1 MIDFKITGVSA
12 AVALVLTSAG
22 ANAAPSDQ
30 LVNSVKN
37 TKFAQA
43 QGSYDAAAQQ
53 ALAAQ
58 PTVSGLKSH
67 YDKELGKAT
76 FVWAPSSIKAPN
88 LSGVAPANR
97 AAAASDHY
105 LNALLGVSTAKGGVT
120 QVKLANI
127 HDEGKGTR
135 IAKYTQ
141 EIMGV
146 EVFNREFNIM
156 MDSEFSLVASSGYL
170 AKNQLPVGQLAP
182 SFDFGTA
189 EPAILSAVKDATNG
203 RVDVSLVASEEKGK
217 YSHFRVKS
225 SPNGVS
231 VGAETRAKK
240 VYFDGSKGLVP
251 SYYLE
256 VEVSDADSVNTELFS
271 YVVDASNGKV
281 LSKSSLTVDDSTF
294 HYRAYAKDDLTPMQG
309 PHGDVVPSLDEGND
323 TDVILEAPLVS
334 VATMPFLSTQDVW
347 LPESATTTSGN
358 NAFAYADVIAPG
370 GFSPGDF
377 TAETTSSQT
386 FDYPLDPEA
395 RANTMGNRKAAIVNL
410 FYMTNF
416 LHDYYYDYGFD
427 EASGNAQLSNYERG
441 GVEGDPLLLEAQD
454 NSGLNNANMSTPADG
469 GSPRMQQ
476 FLWTDKDAVVGE
488 DWGIEVTNS
497 DTLGLLSS
505 SQLASFGPQQ
515 YSVSGSVVRID
526 DGTDTLTDG
535 CEPAVNA
542 AALEGNIAIID
553 RGSCAFTIKVANAQ
567 AAGAIGAI
575 IVNNTD
581 DGTPAPMG
589 GEDDTITIAPQGLNF
604 ADGAS
609 IYDIIDDGGTVEV
622 KMTSTFP
629 LKDSTFDN
637 AVIAHE
643 FGHYIQ
649 NRLIG
654 NGSGLTNFQG
664 RSMGEGWADIHA
676 MLFVTKESDLEL
688 EGNSEFG
695 LGYGVG
701 TYVADFFTGIRR
713 APYTTNMEVN
723 PYTFGHITTG
733 AGPDGF
739 PATTNASPHGAGEIW
754 AVSLW
759 EFYVAMINEH
769 GFADAKDRMSRY
781 VVEGYKLTPVS
792 PTYTEARDAILAA
805 AIASDSAD
813 YDMAIA
819 AFAKRGM
826 GLGAV
831 SPARTSTDLS
841 GVVESDKTELAAF
854 NAVSVDL
861 TTDYDGTTAG
871 FCTAD
876 GVLDKGE
883 TGQIS
888 VTIANV
894 GSEVLEGVTAKIVVE
909 GDADVTIENDG
920 MVTFDSLS
928 PFSKTTSAALNV
940 VINDA
945 STADDISFVVSF
957 PEAEEGDDVVEAADF
972 TLPVTIN
979 YDFEKV
985 EPENLT
991 TLEDMEDAST
1001 FSDWSVNVMDGGEN
1015 ASGLAFLDSINTGY
1029 FGAITGAN
1037 LGGSTLRMAD
1047 IPAISDVGYET
1058 TEFEVGYAGD
1068 FTVSFWHVYLLETGY
1083 DGGVVELSVN
1093 GSEWQ
1098 DVTYFGGQ
1106 FMNGGYSEVLP
1117 ADTADQPLAGR
1128 PVFSGD
1134 MRGSADFPINSQE
1147 MINFGEGLNGSTVK
1161 FRFRI
1166 ATDSAANV
1174 FGWFVDNV
1182 QFTNVESP
1190 MFSEVVSGVV
1200 ESCDNSVP
1208 RLVSI
1213 SDDMTVE
1220 EGDSVSLEAE
1230 GFDRDTAD
1238 TLTYTWTQTS
1248 GPEVA
1253 MTGADTASMSFTAP
1267 EVSEDAE
1274 LMFSVEISDGKDSV
1288 TGMTKVTVEDVPEVV
1303 INRPVQSS
1311 SSGSFGWMSLLLL
1324 PLAMLRRR
1332 TKR

>member
-37 TKFAQA
+37 SKFAQA
-43 QGSYDAAAQQ
+43 QGSFDAATQQ
-53 ALAAQ
+53 ALASK

-67 YDKELGKAT
+67 YDDNLGKAT

-88 LSGVAPANR
+88 LSGVATENR

-105 LNALLGVSTAKGGVT
+105 LNALLGVSTSKGGLT
-120 QVKLANI
+120 QVVKLANM
-127 HDEGKGTR
+127 HDEGRGTR

-141 EIMGV
+141 EVMGV

-156 MDSEFSLVASSGYL
+156 MDSEFNLVASSGYL
-170 AKNQLPVGQLAP
+170 AKNQLPVGQFAP
-182 SFDFGTA
+182 SFDFGEA

-225 SPNGVS
+225 TPNGVS

-256 VEVSDADSVNTELFS
+256 VEVSAADSVNTELFS
-271 YVVDASNGKV
+271 YVVDATNGKV
-281 LSKSSLTVDDSTF
+281 LSKNSLTVDDSTF

-309 PHGDVVPSLDEGND
+309 PHGDVVPSLDPGND

-334 VATMPFLSTQDVW
+334 VSTMPFLSTQDAW
-347 LPESATTTSGN
+347 LEETATTTSGN

-377 TAETTSSQT
+377 TAETTSAQT

-497 DTLGLLSS
+497 DTLGILSS

-515 YSVSGSVVRID
+515 YSVTGSVVRID

-553 RGSCAFTIKVANAQ
+553 RGECDFDIKVGNAQ
-567 AAGAIGAI
+567 DAGAIGAI
-575 IVNNTD
+575 IVNNVD
-581 DGTPAPMG
+581 DGTPASMG
-589 GEDDTITIAPQGLNF
+589 GDDDTITIAPQGLSF

-609 IYDIIDDGGTVEV
+609 IYEIIDADGTVEV
-622 KMTSTFP
+622 EMTSTFP

-654 NGSGLTNFQG
+654 NGSGLNNFQG
-664 RSMGEGWADIHA
+664 RAMGEGWADIHA

-701 TYVADFFTGIRR
+701 TYVTDFFTGIRR
-713 APYTTNMEVN
+713 APYTTDMDVN

-739 PATTNASPHGAGEIW
+739 PTTSNASPHGAGEIW
-754 AVSLW
+754 AVALW

-781 VVEGYKLTPVS
+781 VVEGYKLTPIS

-805 AIASDSAD
+805 AIASDSKD
-813 YDMAIA
+813 FDMAIA

-841 GVVESDKTELAAF
+841 GVVESNATELAAF

-861 TTDYDGTTAG
+861 MADYDGTTSG

-888 VTIANV
+888 VTITNT
-894 GSEVLEGVTAKIVVE
+894 GSEVLEGVTAQISVE
-909 GDADVTIENDG
+909 GDADVTIANDG
-920 MVTFDSLS
+920 LVTFDSLS
-928 PFSKTTSAALNV
+928 PFSKSTSSSLDV

-945 STADDISFVVSF
+945 STADDISFVVTF
-957 PEAEEGDDVVEAADF
+957 PEAVEGDEVVEAEDI

-985 EPENLT
+985 DPVNLT
-991 TLEDMEDAST
+991 TLEDMEDIST
-1001 FSDWSVNVMDGGEN
+1001 FVDWSVNIMDGGES
-1015 ASGLAFLDSINTGY
+1015 ASGLAELNNIYTAYWG
-1029 FGAITGAN
+1029 GITGAN
-1037 LGGSTLRMAD
+1037 LGGSTLFMAD
-1047 IPAISDVGYET
+1047 ISEISDVGYET
-1058 TEFEVGYAGD
+1058 GEIEVGYAGD

-1083 DGGVVELSVN
+1083 DGGVVELSLN

-1106 FMNGGYSEVLP
+1106 FMNAGYSEVLP
-1117 ADTADQPLAGR
+1117 AVTPDQPLAGR

-1134 MRGSADFPINSQE
+1134 MRDSVDFPTNSQE
-1147 MINFGEGLNGSTVK
+1147 TINFGEALNGSTVK

-1166 ATDSAANV
+1166 ATDSAASV

-1220 EGDSVSLEAE
+1220 EGDAVALEAE

-1253 MTGADTASMSFTAP
+1253 MSGADAASMSFTAP
-1267 EVSEDAE
+1267 TVAFDTDLKFA
-1274 LMFSVEISDGKDSV
+1274 VTVSDGKSSIM
-1288 TGMTKVTVEDVPEVV
+1288 GSSNVTVQDVPE
-1303 INRPVQSS
+1303 PVAPEKKS